1 MAILLDGKVLA
12 ARKEA
17 ALKERVAALALRGV
31 HPGLTVLLVGDDPAS
46 QVYVRNKER
55 ACGRVGI
62 ASQVLRLPAETSEG
76 DLLARLDELNHDPA
90 VHGILVQLPVPKHID
105 EARVIEAIDRRKD
118 VDGFHPENVGR
129 LVAGLDAFVPCTPAG
144 VMEMLRAWNVPI
156 EGRRAVVVGRSE
168 IVGKP
173 MALLLLAAHA
183 TVTICHSRTRDLA
196 GEVARA
202 DIVVAAVGRPRMI
215 RGEWIREGAAVV
227 DVGMNR
233 LPDGK
238 LCGDV
243 DFEGASTRAGWIS
256 PVPGGVGLMTVTMLL
271 ENTLRAAEQVV
282 DCA

>member
-12 ARKEA
+12 AQKEA
-17 ALKERVAALALRGV
+17 AFQARVSSLAARGV
-31 HPGLTVLLVGDDPAS
+31 TPGLTVVLVGDDAAS

-62 ASQVLRLPAETSEG
+62 ASELLRLPAATSEA
-76 DLLARLDELNHDPA
+76 DVLATLARLNANPA
-90 VHGILVQLPVPKHID
+90 VHGILVQLPLPGHID
-105 EARVIEAIDRRKD
+105 ERRVIEAIDPRKD

-129 LVAGLDAFVPCTPAG
+129 LVSGLDAFVPCTPSG
-144 VMEMLRAWNVPI
+144 VMEMLRHWQVPI
-156 EGRRAVVVGRSE
+156 EGRRAVVIGRSE

-173 MALLLLAAHA
+173 MAILLLAAHA
-183 TVTICHSRTRDLA
+183 TVTICHSRTRDL
-196 GEVARA
+196 GEEVRRA
-202 DIVVAAVGRPRMI
+202 DLVVAAIGKARFV
-215 RGEWIREGAAVV
+215 RGDWIREGAAVV

-243 DFEGASTRAGWIS
+243 DFEGALPHAGWIS

-271 ENTLRAAEQVV
+271 GNTLKAAERAA